1 MILKIPKLIK
11 SMSVE
16 LPSFP
21 GNGSLKSYQEA
32 TKGPRF
38 IAKPKQHQSQEL
50 IDRHPF
56 KSNKEV
62 CW

>member
-1 MILKIPKLIK
+1 MT

-21 GNGSLKSYQEA
+21 GNGTLKSYQEV

-38 IAKPKQHQSQEL
+38 IAKPQIEKSQVL
-50 IDRHPF
+50 IDRHSF
-56 KSNKEV
+56 KSKKEV

>member
-1 MILKIPKLIK
+1 VILKIPKLIK

-21 GNGSLKSYQEA
+21 GNGTLKSFQEV

-38 IAKPKQHQSQEL
+38 IAKPQIQKSQVL
-50 IDRHPF
+50 IDRHSF